1 MPKDYIKKL
10 SRFYGRNTTSI
21 EDRLQILWDHME
33 VWGADD
39 EDVYMQALGESLD
52 GDARLWFDHL
62 APRSITGYDMFTDL
76 LKKEW
81 GENIDESLEP

>member
-10 SRFYGRNTTSI
+10 SRFYVNNATSI
-21 EDRLQILWDHME
+21 QDNLQMLWDHME
-33 VWGADD
+33 VRGADH
-39 EDVYMQALGESLD
+39 EDVYMRALGESLD

-62 APRSITGYDMFTDL
+62 APISVTGYDMFTDL

-81 GENIDESLEP
+81 GENIDEPLEP